1 MKRVTWTKKGLY
13 GGLLFSLALCGGLRA
28 QANGLTLSP
37 VVIELDSPRQV
48 VAVTVTNNADH
59 AATFQT
65 ETVLWRQVNGVD
77 FYEPTDALLVVPP
90 IVQVPPHTS
99 QVFRVT
105 LRVPTPSAV
114 ERSYRL
120 ILEDISTQLSAAG
133 ATSVAFKFAHN
144 LPVLVAPSG
153 KPINA
158 VRWQPCGPALALVAP
173 AIGTVPK
180 PSDRAAGF
188 CVRLLN
194 AGNHRMKVQ
203 GLTLT
208 GDGWEHKQPLKDA
221 VNVLAGVEYEWHVP
235 LPAGQTGA
243 VQGVWVDTARG
254 GALQADIGGF

>member
-1 MKRVTWTKKGLY
+1 MRPVTFTKKGLY
-13 GGLLFSLALCGGLRA
+13 GGLLLYLALCGGLQA

-48 VAVTVTNNADH
+48 VAVTVTNDADH

-77 FYEPTDALLVVPP
+77 FHEPTDALLVVPP

-120 ILEDISTQLSAAG
+120 ILEDISMQLSAVG

-144 LPVLVAPSG
+144 LPVMVAPSG
-153 KPINA
+153 KPISA
-158 VRWQPCGPALALVAP
+158 VRWQPCGSALTLIAP
-173 AIGTVPK
+173 AAGTAPK
-180 PSDRAAGF
+180 QSDRAAGF

-194 AGNHRMKVQ
+194 AGNRRMKVQ

-208 GDGWEHKQPLKDA
+208 GDGWEYKHPLKEA
-221 VNVLAGVEYEWHVP
+221 VNVLAGVEHEWHVP
-235 LPAGQTGA
+235 LPASQTGA
-243 VQGVWVDTARG
+243 VQGVWVDTARSG
-254 GALQADIGGF
+254 VLQAEIGGF